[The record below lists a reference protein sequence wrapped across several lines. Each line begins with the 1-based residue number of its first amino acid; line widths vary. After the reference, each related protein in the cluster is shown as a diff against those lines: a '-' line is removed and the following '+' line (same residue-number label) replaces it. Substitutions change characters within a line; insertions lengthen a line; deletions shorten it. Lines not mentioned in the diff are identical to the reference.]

1 MSTRA
6 LRLERGLFSSA
17 RTAWLVA
24 SVYTLVLYS
33 TLTLAFRLYVWMFDR
48 FGKPFMS
55 SLMIWIYVPVGLALF
70 ALLFFRLPRQLGRY
84 VSFLMLGLAMAFCLD
99 RITIPAKR
107 FHFVEYAPLAV
118 LVFDALRFHCRT
130 RYHYVW
136 TMVVVT
142 LVGLGDEVIQ
152 GILPNRYFGINE
164 VVTNAT
170 AGLFALIFI
179 GFVMG
184 EENYPWP
191 RRLKAAIDGARKEE
205 AEPVGLTGRGCH

>member
-1 MSTRA
+1 MRTRA

-24 SVYTLVLYS
+24 AVYTIVLYS
-33 TLTLAFRLYVWMFDR
+33 TLTLAFRIYVWMFAR

-55 SLMIWIYVPVGLALF
+55 SLMIWIYVPVGIALF
-70 ALLFFRLPRQLGRY
+70 AILFFRLPRQLGRY
-84 VSFLMLGLAMAFCLD
+84 VAFLMLSLAMAFCLD

-118 LVFDALRFHCRT
+118 LVFDALRFHCRD

-136 TMVVVT
+136 AMAVVA

-170 AGLFALIFI
+170 AGLFALVFI

-191 RRLKAAIDGARKEE
+191 RRKETRVDGPPKEE
-205 AEPVGLTGRGCH
+205 ADSVGVSV

>member
-1 MSTRA
+1 MATRA
-6 LRLERGLFSSA
+6 MRLERGLFSSA

-24 SVYTLVLYS
+24 FVYTIFLYS

-48 FGKPFMS
+48 YGKPFMS
-55 SLMIWIYVPVGLALF
+55 ALMIWIYVPIGLALLAF
-70 ALLFFRLPRQLGRY
+70 LLFRLPRQLGRY
-84 VSFLMLGLAMAFCLD
+84 VTFLMLGLAMAFCLD

-107 FHFVEYAPLAV
+107 FHFLEYAPLAV
-118 LVFDALRFHCRT
+118 LVFDALRFHCRD

-136 TMVVVT
+136 SMVVVT

-164 VVTNAT
+164 VVTNAA
-170 AGLFALIFI
+170 AGFFALIFI
-179 GFVMG
+179 AFVLG

-191 RRLKAAIDGARKEE
+191 RRKKAPVSGSHQEE
-205 AEPVGLTGRGCH
+205 AESVSLPV

>member
-1 MSTRA
+1 MQKMGTRE

-17 RTAWLVA
+17 RTAWLTA
-24 SVYTLVLYS
+24 AAYTVFLYS
-33 TLTLAFRLYVWMFDR
+33 TLTVAFRLYVWMFDR

-55 SLMIWIYVPVGLALF
+55 SLMMWIYVPVGLALF

-84 VSFLMLGLAMAFCLD
+84 VSFLMLGLALGFCLD

-107 FHFVEYAPLAV
+107 FHFLEYAPLAV
-118 LVFDALRFHCRT
+118 LVFDALRFHCRD

-136 TMVVVT
+136 TMAVVS
-142 LVGLGDEVIQ
+142 LVGLGDEIIQ

-164 VVTNAT
+164 VVTNAA

-179 GFVMG
+179 AFVLG

-191 RRLKAAIDGARKEE
+191 RRKEATAKEAAKEQAESVGAM
-205 AEPVGLTGRGCH
+205 

>member
-1 MSTRA
+1 MTTRA
-6 LRLERGLFSSA
+6 RRLEGGLFRSA
-17 RTAWLVA
+17 RTAWLAV
-24 SVYTLVLYS
+24 SVYTIVLYS
-33 TLTLAFRLYVWMFDR
+33 TLTLAFRLYVWIFDR
-48 FGKPFMS
+48 MGKPFMS
-55 SLMIWIYVPVGLALF
+55 ALMIWIYVPFGLALF

-84 VSFLMLGLAMAFCLD
+84 VSFLMLTLAMAYCLD

-107 FHFVEYAPLAV
+107 FHFLEYAPLGV

-136 TMVVVT
+136 TMVVVS
-142 LVGLGDEVIQ
+142 LIGLGDEIIQ

-164 VVTNAT
+164 VVTNAA

-179 GFVMG
+179 GFVLG

-191 RRLKAAIDGARKEE
+191 RRKQTPAGETRKDVT
-205 AEPVGLTGRGCH
+205 EPVGLSR

>member
-1 MSTRA
+1 MSKTRA
-6 LRLERGLFSSA
+6 MRLDRGLFSSA

-24 SVYTLVLYS
+24 AAYTIFLYS
-33 TLTLAFRLYVWMFDR
+33 TLTLAFRLYVWMFAR

-55 SLMIWIYVPVGLALF
+55 SLMIWIYIPVGLALF

-84 VSFLMLGLAMAFCLD
+84 VSFLMLGLALAFCLD

-107 FHFVEYAPLAV
+107 FHFLEYAPLAV
-118 LVFDALRFHCRT
+118 LVFDALRFHCRD

-136 TMVVVT
+136 TMAVVS
-142 LVGLGDEVIQ
+142 LVGLGDEIIQ

-164 VVTNAT
+164 VVTNAA

-179 GFVMG
+179 GLVLG

-191 RRLKAAIDGARKEE
+191 RRKQPTVSGSQQEE
-205 AEPVGLTGRGCH
+205 SESVGLSA